1 MGIEGNIE
9 WFHRLSEVHES
20 LQAEMLAQL
29 TQDLKE
35 RLLSEGMLNKLVL
48 INIAAEAYAA
58 KKWSGMFKFILLF
71 IYWVRVNHSLQAEGY
86 YKQ

>member
-1 MGIEGNIE
+1 
-9 WFHRLSEVHES
+9 
-20 LQAEMLAQL
+20 MLAQL

-58 KKWSGMFKFILLF
+58 IRRTGTHIHITVSWLGLIS
-71 IYWVRVNHSLQAEGY
+71 Q
-86 YKQ
+86 